1 MKTFKKVLASTLA
14 AAMVVTA
21 LPVTPA
27 NAAAAPKL
35 SATKATLYVGQ
46 SKAIKVTTPKAWKSV
61 KVKATTSKKSVA
73 TVKTSKKKVTVKAVK
88 AGTAKVTVKVT
99 GKKSGKAVKK
109 TLKATITVK
118 NPALTLKAAD
128 VVAVGATEQITATV
142 KPAGTKVTYTT
153 SDATIATVDEKGV
166 VTGVKDGEVTITAK
180 AGKTTKTVKMTV
192 KKYVVKSV
200 KQTKADTFEAV
211 VLGKT
216 ADIKAA
222 DITVTNKATN
232 ATYAVKAVAVDA
244 KDATKVIFST
254 FAELTDGATY
264 VVTIAGTAVEVPVTD
279 GKVADVTVSPV
290 QIPANTEGTE
300 IKAQTIDKD
309 GVVLKEFTTTT
320 DKPSNVDFTL
330 STTQGYVSGAKLVLP
345 VVGNKGTAEVTYHT
359 YKYDA
364 NAKEEG
370 AITKKVE
377 IVAVE
382 ESAATVTGFN
392 YTIGTSTPADW
403 AKVEKV
409 NTFSISDDVNA
420 YFNFVDSNKKDVTTN
435 YSVVSSDSSVLLL
448 PETKIT
454 GAIKLVAVKA
464 GSVYIN
470 VLKDGKVVTSLPVV
484 ITEARKLVN
493 FTLDASSVTVSNKV
507 TTPVKVAVKAVDQTG
522 KEIALKGITCTAL
535 GTTETFNAVQTSDK
549 KAIEISSTAKAGTYT
564 LKVEAEDNAGNK
576 VTRTISV
583 NVVDTGVVTADD
595 AKDLRL
601 VVDPAKINLAIAD
614 DATSTAKEIK
624 VTVAA
629 YEKGAKLG
637 DVELTS
643 VKFDGKDATLSAD
656 KKSCTISVADKK
668 AGTYTVVVVAKDKT
682 FTTNVTVEN
691 TQASA
696 TAKILKNVYNGVV
709 ADKDGVAAATMLST
723 AGIAEFYYNGKKLES
738 TTVSVDN
745 DQVKANGKQVYI
757 GTVKVTVKN
766 SKNTVYTVNA
776 VVNTVFTVNVNN

>member
-1 MKTFKKVLASTLA
+1 
-14 AAMVVTA
+14 
-21 LPVTPA
+21 
-27 NAAAAPKL
+27 
-35 SATKATLYVGQ
+35 
-46 SKAIKVTTPKAWKSV
+46 
-61 KVKATTSKKSVA
+61 
-73 TVKTSKKKVTVKAVK
+73 
-88 AGTAKVTVKVT
+88 
-99 GKKSGKAVKK
+99 
-109 TLKATITVK
+109 
-118 NPALTLKAAD
+118 
-128 VVAVGATEQITATV
+128 
-142 KPAGTKVTYTT
+142 
-153 SDATIATVDEKGV
+153 
-166 VTGVKDGEVTITAK
+166 
-180 AGKTTKTVKMTV
+180 MTV

-583 NVVDTGVVTADD
+583 NVVDTGDVKADT

-601 VVDPAKINLAIAD
+601 VVDPSEIDLAIAA
-614 DATSTAKEIK
+614 DAKNTDKKINVS
-624 VTVAA
+624 VAA

-637 DVELTS
+637 NVALTS
-643 VKFDGKDATLSAD
+643 VKFGSDSVVKTSETSYDIDVSA
-656 KKSCTISVADKK
+656 KK
-668 AGTYTVVVVAKDKT
+668 AGTYTIVVEAKGKT
-682 FTTNVTVEN
+682 FTTNVTIKN
-691 TQASA
+691 TQAAA
-696 TAKILKNVYNGVV
+696 TAKVLKNKYDGSVSNG
-709 ADKDGVAAATMLST
+709 ASAATMLLT
-723 AGIAEFYYNGKKLES
+723 DGIAEFYYNGKKLTS
-738 TTVSVDN
+738 TTVTVAD
-745 DQVKANGKQVYI
+745 DQVKVNGKQVYV
-757 GTVKVTVKN
+757 GTAKVTVTNEKG
-766 SKNTVYTVNA
+766 TVYTVDA
-776 VVNTVFTVNVNN
+776 VVNTVFTVDGNK